1 MACRE
6 RTGFATKITNT
17 RSTGRIGMSMNSNQ
31 EIIIA
36 ILLSL
41 GFCSG
46 VWLGSEL
53 SLEGLESNKIE
64 GYHCAP
70 ITRHVVL
77 ESAKAQVLINQARV
91 AK

>member
-1 MACRE
+1 
-6 RTGFATKITNT
+6 
-17 RSTGRIGMSMNSNQ
+17 MNSIQ

-41 GFCSG
+41 GFCGG

-64 GYHCAP
+64 GYHCGK
-70 ITRHVVL
+70 ITKHIGL

-91 AK
+91 SK